1 MRSDAGA
8 RVFPGLCV
16 LLVLFATSVAFAQL
30 GTSTLNGIVSD
41 PSGAAVPGAKII
53 LKHPA
58 TGTERVTTTAS
69 DGSYA
74 FANTAPS
81 TYDLRIEASGFAP
94 KEFKGVLVEVGRA
107 TTVDAKMEVAPV
119 GEVVRVEGGGT
130 PVEITQSQIQGV
142 VGARTVEE
150 LPLNGRNFL
159 ELAFLI
165 PGNRPATNF
174 DPTKTNTLEVSSA
187 GQFGRGGNL
196 SVDGADNNDDVV
208 GGTLQN
214 FSQDTIQEFQII
226 TNRFSAEIGRSASS
240 AINII
245 TKSGTNELHGAVY
258 GFFRS
263 DALQGR
269 PATDDRR
276 VPKAPFDRQQ
286 IGFTLGGPIKHDR
299 LWWFYSLENWNQ
311 DSAIQVGERDLA
323 ARRIVARSAPAA
335 LDNFL
340 SNARVDWQ
348 ASPNN
353 RFSFRYSF
361 TKDTDLAQ
369 ASLRKP
375 IGTAAQRQSSS
386 NRYQSFVL
394 NWTRTISPR
403 VVNEL
408 MFHSNA
414 FLNEI
419 PQFIDGHEL
428 RFPDLQDG
436 GSFRVPQR
444 TRLRKNQLRENLS
457 WKLGEHSLK
466 FGAEWINM
474 QSDALF
480 DLFGSG
486 TVFLT
491 ENFATQDRN
500 GDGRIDDNDIPV
512 ALSIASTAPIRPP
525 FVPDIDN
532 TYLGFYVQDDWRI
545 RPNFTFNFGLRYDL
559 DTDLTGVGS
568 AHRREFFVTQL
579 GRSRSRDANNF
590 APRIGFAWDPFK
602 DGKTSIR
609 GGYGIYY
616 DRIVLEV
623 RLLELLLDGRT
634 LSLAVTNGSTL
645 DANGRF
651 IADPTTRQVVT
662 LQNPLAGAPLIGA
675 GAIGI
680 NLLDNDIAHPYVQ
693 QWSLGFQRELV
704 KDLVL
709 SVDGVHAFG
718 QRFIIGR
725 IAGSTFNP
733 FIGATDTIVNLEPSA
748 KNWYSG
754 LLVNVNKRFAKHWG
768 FTSSYTL
775 SKAFN
780 YFDDDQIPFNE
791 GGQIDSNNLRREKGF
806 TPTDERH
813 RFTFAGVFD
822 LPWGFRFSPIWTMA
836 SDVPVNPFSG
846 DLGTRIPLLS
856 RNAGGR
862 TVRTGSELNAV
873 IQQCNTISSCSRGN
887 RLPLVPS
894 DVEIGDSFHSFDFR
908 FSKTFTF
915 KEKFKL
921 QGIVEVFNLFNV
933 TNIRGFNNNNFSGF
947 QNAIGSGFGT
957 PLQTAG
963 GFFGAG
969 GPRAFQFAAHFSF

>member
-1 MRSDAGA
+1 MNAHQQSRIFLSIS
-8 RVFPGLCV
+8 
-16 LLVLFATSVAFAQL
+16 LLTLLLIGSVAWAQL
-30 GTSTLNGIVSD
+30 GTSTVNGIVSD
-41 PSGAAVPGAKII
+41 PSGAAIPSAKVV

-58 TGTERVTTTAS
+58 TGTERQTTTAA
-69 DGSYA
+69 DGSYV
-74 FANTAPS
+74 FANTPPS
-81 TYDLRIEASGFAP
+81 IYDLRIEASGFAP

-107 TTVDAKMEVAPV
+107 TTVDVKMEVAPV
-119 GEVVRVEGGGT
+119 GEVVRVEGGET
-130 PVEITQSQIQGV
+130 PVEVTQSQIQGI
-142 VGARTVEE
+142 VGARTVAE

-240 AINII
+240 AINIL
-245 TKSGTNELHGAVY
+245 TKSGTNELHGSVY
-258 GFFRS
+258 AFFRS

-299 LWWFYSLENWNQ
+299 VWWFYSLENWNQ
-311 DSAIQVGERDLA
+311 DSAIQVGERDFSQ
-323 ARRIVARSAPAA
+323 RRIVTRSAPAA

-348 ASPNN
+348 VSPNN
-353 RFSFRYSF
+353 RLSMRYSY
-361 TKDTDLAQ
+361 TKDTDLNV

-408 MFHSNA
+408 MYHVNA
-414 FLNEI
+414 FLNKI
-419 PQFIDGHEL
+419 PQFVPGHEL

-444 TRLRKNQLRENLS
+444 TRLFKNQLRENLS

-486 TVFLT
+486 TIILT
-491 ENFATQDRN
+491 ENFPSQDRN

-512 ALSIASTAPIRPP
+512 AASIRSIAPRRPP
-525 FVPDIDN
+525 FVPNIDN
-532 TYLGFYVQDDWRI
+532 TYLGFYVQDDWRV
-545 RPNFTFNFGLRYDL
+545 RPNLTFNFGLRYDL
-559 DTDLTGVGS
+559 DTDLTGVGP
-568 AHRREFFVTQL
+568 AHRREFFVRQL
-579 GRSRSRDANNF
+579 GLNRGRDANNF

-602 DGKTSIR
+602 NGKTSIR

-623 RLLELLLDGRT
+623 RLLELLLDGQA
-634 LSLAVTNGSTL
+634 LPIQVTGGSTT
-645 DANGRF
+645 DPATGRF

-662 LQNPLAGAPLIGA
+662 LQNPFGGAASPIP
-675 GAIGI
+675 IGI
-680 NLLDNDIAHPYVQ
+680 NVLDNDIAHPYVQ
-693 QWSLGFQRELV
+693 QWSLGFQRELM
-704 KDLVL
+704 KDLVV

-725 IAGSTFNP
+725 LAGTIFNP
-733 FIGATDTIVNLEPSA
+733 FIGSSDSLVNLEPSA

-754 LLVNVNKRFAKHWG
+754 LLVNVNKRFSRHWG

-780 YFDDDQIPFNE
+780 YFDDDQIPFNAE
-791 GGQIDSNNLRREKGF
+791 LQIDPNNLRREKGF
-806 TPTDERH
+806 APTDERH
-813 RFTFAGVFD
+813 RFTLAGVFD

-836 SDVPVNPFSG
+836 SGVPVDIFSA
-846 DLGTRIPLLS
+846 DLNSRIPILP

-862 TVRTGSELNAV
+862 TVHNGRELNAV
-873 IQQCNTISSCSRGN
+873 IQQCNAIASCSRGH
-887 RLPLVPS
+887 RLPFVRDNIS
-894 DVEIGDSFHSFDFR
+894 IGDSFHSFDFR
-908 FSKTFTF
+908 FSKTFTL
-915 KEKFKL
+915 KERYRL
-921 QGIVEVFNLFNV
+921 EGIVEAFNIFNV

-947 QNAIGSGFGT
+947 SKTIGPSFGT
-957 PLQTAG
+957 PLSTAG